1 MAVSVGQSFAQL
13 SDDFLDNGKR
23 NGWSSSGGRDIFS
36 SHMWDIFVK
45 ILDKLFEIDSTVL
58 KVDLNNV
65 ISDLNSHHAHYI
77 FLVQIRQ
84 VSDFSE

>member
-1 MAVSVGQSFAQL
+1 
-13 SDDFLDNGKR
+13 
-23 NGWSSSGGRDIFS
+23 
-36 SHMWDIFVK
+36 MWDIFVK